1 MRFINDKQQPP
12 KSTLK
17 EIQKGTE
24 AKLNE
29 SDTVLLQ
36 IIGRLEK
43 DNFIKIEHD
52 IINVSKGVSFLS
64 VPTPITYYLISF
76 DGAYLLKHQDGYVGR
91 ENQRLAENIRLDTL
105 TNRQIANDEAL
116 TQLTRL
122 IAWGTVG
129 ATAIGVL
136 LLIWQI
142 FSFCYSY
149 YHPLPNPCVII
160 KKFKIALV

>member
-76 DGAYLLKHQDGYVGR
+76 DGAYLLKHKDGYVGR
-91 ENQRLAENIRLDTL
+91 ENQRLAENIRLDT
-105 TNRQIANDEAL
+105 
-116 TQLTRL
+116 
-122 IAWGTVG
+122 
-129 ATAIGVL
+129 
-136 LLIWQI
+136 
-142 FSFCYSY
+142 C
-149 YHPLPNPCVII
+149 
-160 KKFKIALV
+160 